1 MDSIISSFKLQKTL
15 SPEIWDNAES
25 NDFNTIRL
33 KSDIRKHLLD
43 IAKDFIDSMGVDLEI
58 EDILFVGSLTNY
70 NWSNYSDVDLHV
82 VIDKSKLGTEPIVA
96 DEFFDAKKQNFN
108 LKHDIKIKGYD
119 VELYAQDVNETLDS
133 KGKYSVL
140 FNKWVETPSV
150 SDFELDKNS
159 VIKKV
164 KEFNKTLTSL
174 EKMENTKEK
183 LDKIDAFKEKIRKYR
198 KNGLM
203 GGGELSN
210 ENLVFKYL
218 RRSGFMEKL
227 SDLKTNTTDS
237 ILSLENAELLPK

>member
-15 SPEIWDNAES
+15 SPEIWDNAEL

-183 LDKIDAFKEKIRKYR
+183 LDK
-198 KNGLM
+198 NGLM
-203 GGGELSN
+203 SGGELSN

>member
-1 MDSIISSFKLQKTL
+1 MDSILGSFKLQDTL
-15 SPEIWDNAES
+15 NPEIWDNADS
-25 NDFNTIRL
+25 NDFSLIKL

-43 IAKDFIDSMGVDLEI
+43 IAKDFVDSLGIVIEI

-70 NWSNYSDVDLHV
+70 NWSNFSDVDMHV
-82 VIDKSKLGTEPIVA
+82 VIDKSKLGTKPLVA

-140 FNKWVETPSV
+140 YSKWVETPSLD
-150 SDFELDKNS
+150 DFELDKTS

-164 KEFNKTLTSL
+164 KEFNKVLSSL
-174 EKMENTKEK
+174 EQMEDSQEK
-183 LDKIDAFKEKIRKYR
+183 LTKIDAFKEKIRKYR

-203 GGGELSN
+203 QGGELSN

-227 SDLKTNTTDS
+227 SDLRTNTTDS
-237 ILSLENAELLPK
+237 ILSLENAEL